1 MQPSGIYSVFNQIKN
16 KADMKITYRVLAIG
30 LMLNCFLAVA
40 GTNETRE
47 LPSFSGIALGISAH
61 LIVKQGSPQSVRLE
75 GDQDD
80 LERISTKVRGD
91 ELIIETFNGNGW
103 NHKFGRVTIYVTV
116 PELESIAVSG
126 SGDVRSEGRIKSDNL
141 QARVSGSGGIELEVE
156 AEEMESRISG
166 SGQIA
171 LSGNA
176 GSSKISI
183 SGSGRLRAED
193 LKAKEY
199 QIRISGSGNCRI
211 NVAERLEVDV
221 TGSGDVYYR
230 GDPERVYSNIS
241 GSGNLRR
248 ID

>member
-1 MQPSGIYSVFNQIKN
+1 M
-16 KADMKITYRVLAIG
+16 
-30 LMLNCFLAVA
+30 FLAVA
-40 GTNETRE
+40 ETNETRE

-75 GDQDD
+75 DD

-141 QARVSGSGGIELEVE
+141 EARVSGSGGIELEVE

-171 LSGNA
+171 LSGNT
-176 GSSKISI
+176 GSSNISI

-199 QIRISGSGNCRI
+199 
-211 NVAERLEVDV
+211 
-221 TGSGDVYYR
+221 
-230 GDPERVYSNIS
+230 
-241 GSGNLRR
+241 
-248 ID
+248 